1 MGYAAIGRKSMLQVQ
16 RHIRGLSQDTLLVFL
31 TEHAKQQMK
40 KRKVLRAEVMEC
52 LRCGQI
58 HRTPEPNP
66 SKGNLEVRMEYYVA
80 GRQLKVVV
88 ALCDEDPDLLV
99 VTVIG

>member
-1 MGYAAIGRKSMLQVQ
+1 MGYAGVGRKSVPQLQ
-16 RHIRGLSQDTLLVFL
+16 RHIRDLAQDTFVVVF
-31 TEHAKQQMK
+31 TGHAKQQMK
-40 KRKVLRAEVMEC
+40 TRKVLRAEAMEC

-58 HRTPEPNP
+58 HRTPEPNL

-80 GRQLKVVV
+80 GRHIQVVV

-99 VTVIG
+99 VTVIA